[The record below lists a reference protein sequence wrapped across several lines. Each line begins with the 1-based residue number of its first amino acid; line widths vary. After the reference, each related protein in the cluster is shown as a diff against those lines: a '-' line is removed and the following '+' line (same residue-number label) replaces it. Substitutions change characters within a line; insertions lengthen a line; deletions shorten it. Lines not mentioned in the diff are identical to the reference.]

1 MHLLIEGSGGVHGG
15 GAGAEG
21 EVGGASVAVFAL
33 PPAEGGEEVGKER
46 GVGDGEAG
54 VEDLFGALK
63 VEDEEE
69 AGEDL
74 LEGEDGSYL
83 LRRKRERWEARDAF
97 SLFSNLLCSS
107 LTSRSRSLSLS
118 LSVCVYVYVSS
129 RIKSQNTTIVFT
141 NKNKEDNK
149 RPRDKS
155 NKACKLEVAG

>member
-97 SLFSNLLCSS
+97 SVFSILLCSS

-118 LSVCVYVYVSS
+118 LCV
-129 RIKSQNTTIVFT
+129 
-141 NKNKEDNK
+141 
-149 RPRDKS
+149 
-155 NKACKLEVAG
+155 

>member
-1 MHLLIEGSGGVHGG
+1 MRTYPILLRVPISWNDLHKELKTIEEDEGLMHLLIEGSGGVHGG

-118 LSVCVYVYVSS
+118 LSLSVCVCVCF
-129 RIKSQNTTIVFT
+129 FT
-141 NKNKEDNK
+141 N
-149 RPRDKS
+149 
-155 NKACKLEVAG
+155 